1 MGDWNTRGW
10 NMGDWNMGDWNMRG
24 WNTRGWNKIGWNIT
38 FLERFIKPI
47 EWSLSYQYFYYSKIL
62 SFKEKTFV
70 TAKKLI

>member
-1 MGDWNTRGW
+1 MN
-10 NMGDWNMGDWNMRG
+10 G